1 MRIEIYHASKYGNG
15 AMVAEELRKLLDE
28 RGNEVSVSH
37 IKDVS
42 PKALSPADLY
52 IFGSPGRIGKP
63 IGGMRRFL
71 SKVNLP
77 AGTRYALFSTEAA
90 PRPDKNGRMPTE
102 EEIAKWQRI
111 QPLMDE
117 ALQAKGLEKTA
128 ALKVYVTDLKGPLE
142 ESWRKKVEQLAG
154 SLADD

>member
-1 MRIEIYHASKYGNG
+1 M
-15 AMVAEELRKLLDE
+15 
-28 RGNEVSVSH
+28 
-37 IKDVS
+37 
-42 PKALSPADLY
+42 
-52 IFGSPGRIGKP
+52 
-63 IGGMRRFL
+63 
-71 SKVNLP
+71 
-77 AGTRYALFSTEAA
+77 FSTEAA

-154 SLADD
+154 SLAAD